1 MHPTKKETL
10 VPFAPIIWLKSV
22 QRHQKEYT
30 HRMSHK
36 PEKRNWYNPKPAK
49 GKSIWYI
56 VNSSSVSSV
65 NSSSVSIS
73 VHRRVRKGM
82 IRMEIP
88 ELGRSFWIP
97 SYPILL

>member
-56 VNSSSVSSV
+56 VNSSSVS
-65 NSSSVSIS
+65 IS